1 MSNSWTTQLPRDLCH
16 QQDCHLDHARH
27 GTMSGDDYTIQRSQL
42 PGCIVSSSTDNVPFP
57 PAGISQA
64 AGRVG
69 MPSENAV
76 GSRAF
81 SMVSPLLNQA
91 STSVPKYEDS
101 PWGGRYTQ
109 ANHPLSTPPTI
120 YANEDGGSSIFEGR
134 STQLPRPTIPV
145 PTLPFMVTAL
155 RHPSSML

>member
-1 MSNSWTTQLPRDLCH
+1 
-16 QQDCHLDHARH
+16 
-27 GTMSGDDYTIQRSQL
+27 MSGDDYTIQRSQL

-81 SMVSPLLNQA
+81 SMVSLMRVRQPERLLIQIQVSPLLNQA